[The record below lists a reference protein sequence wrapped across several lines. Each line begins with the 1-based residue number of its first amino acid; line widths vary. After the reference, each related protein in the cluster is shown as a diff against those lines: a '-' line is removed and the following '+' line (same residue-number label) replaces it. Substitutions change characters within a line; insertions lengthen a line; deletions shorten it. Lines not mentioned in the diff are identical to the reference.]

1 MVDNRRHAPLARPR
15 LARLNAGARGLS
27 QVYGGRGRKSR
38 SGIYD
43 LDHADQRRSGRF
55 RWMLST
61 CLAAMVGALAIG
73 VVIFGSLDAR
83 EAGIDV
89 PTVLTRLREGPF
101 RGGASSVGG
110 QSGEGPRWAVPHS
123 DRMQPAAGAPTVR
136 QVIHEQIQVR
146 RNGRPYNQ
154 IRPYV
159 RIVTRLQPVSSRNS
173 DVIPAFN
180 PIALYGNQGADRDNA
195 HASGPRLDF
204 RFQVMDQLIGGTA
217 VFDDGIEL
225 EPQEVAEIAAQF
237 EAEEILA
244 RAQAQSAGTASS
256 GGFGQ
261 GLTPEAVPNTTILRR
276 KRPQLHSATENLERQ
291 VQRVHTMQRGETL
304 DRVLRNT
311 NFGGDVVQVRQMLA
325 AMRQVMAE
333 SQVTPGMQ
341 LHVTMV
347 PSLTRAG
354 DEPARFSL
362 FGDGGEHRVS
372 VTRNA
377 AGDFEASTKAFTSSI
392 VRAAMQEN
400 DTPQGSSIYAS
411 LYDAALMMG
420 IPSLTITQKLRVHA
434 YDTDFRRPISSG
446 DFAEFFFDVREE
458 AGPEL
463 TLGDLLF
470 TAMSTGGEAY
480 RYWRYRTPDGQVDY
494 FDDNGNNSKKFLL
507 RRPVRGEN
515 VRLASGFGARM
526 HPILRFVRSHNGI
539 DWSAPVGTPILAAG
553 NGVVEEAKY
562 KGEFGNFIR
571 IQHANGYQSS
581 YAHMSRYAARLQEGT
596 RVRQGEIIGFIGN
609 TGLSAGPHL
618 HFEIHVN
625 NRPVDPLSI
634 QVPRERPLTG
644 KLLAEFQ
651 KERARIDELMRKQPV
666 STENK

>member
-1 MVDNRRHAPLARPR
+1 MVDKRRHAPLARPR
-15 LARLNAGARGLS
+15 LARLNVGARGLS
-27 QVYGGRGRKSR
+27 QVYGGRGRKSQ

-43 LDHADQRRSGRF
+43 ADHADQRRSGRF

-101 RGGASSVGG
+101 GGGTAATGG
-110 QSGEGPRWAVPHS
+110 RDGEGPRWAVPHS

-159 RIVTRLQPVSSRNS
+159 RIITRLQPVSSRNS

-180 PIALYGNQGADRDNA
+180 PIALYGAQGADRDSVLA
-195 HASGPRLDF
+195 IGPRTDF
-204 RFQVMDQLIGGTA
+204 RFQVVDQLIGGS
-217 VFDDGIEL
+217 VIVDDGIEL
-225 EPQEVAEIAAQF
+225 DTQEVAEIAAEY

-244 RAQAQSAGTASS
+244 RAQVQSAGAAPA
-256 GGFGQ
+256 GGYGQ
-261 GLTPEAVPNTTILRR
+261 GLTPEAVPNTTVLRR
-276 KRPQLHSATENLERQ
+276 KRPQQLSATQNLERQ

-304 DRVLRNT
+304 DRVLRGQ
-311 NFGGDVVQVRQMLA
+311 NFGGDVVQVRQMMA
-325 AMRQVMAE
+325 AMRQVMPE
-333 SQVTPGMQ
+333 SQVVPGMQ

-362 FGDGGEHRVS
+362 FGDAGEHRVS

-377 AGDFEASTKAFTSSI
+377 AGEFEASTKAFTSSI
-392 VRAAMQEN
+392 VRAAMQES
-400 DTPQGSSIYAS
+400 DTPHGSSIYAS
-411 LYDAALMMG
+411 LYDAALTMG
-420 IPSLTITQKLRVHA
+420 IPSGTITQKLRVHA
-434 YDTDFRRPISSG
+434 YDTDFRRQISTG
-446 DFAEFFFDVREE
+446 DFAEFFFDVRDE

-463 TLGDLLF
+463 SLGDLLF

-494 FDDNGNNSKKFLL
+494 FDENGNNSKKFLL

-526 HPILRFVRSHNGI
+526 HPILRFVRTHNGI
-539 DWSAPVGTPILAAG
+539 DWAAPIGTPILAAG
-553 NGVVEEAKY
+553 NGVIEEAKY
-562 KGEFGNFIR
+562 KGEFGNHIR
-571 IQHANGYQSS
+571 IQHANGYQSTYS
-581 YAHMSRYAARLQEGT
+581 HLSRYAPRMRDGA

-618 HFEIHVN
+618 HFEIHVS

-634 QVPRERPLTG
+634 QVPRERQLTG